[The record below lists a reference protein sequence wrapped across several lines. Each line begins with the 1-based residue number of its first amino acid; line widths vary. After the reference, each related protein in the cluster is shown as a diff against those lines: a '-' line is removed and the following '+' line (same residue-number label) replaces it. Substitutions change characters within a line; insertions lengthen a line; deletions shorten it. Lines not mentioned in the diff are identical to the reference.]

1 MKDMIYLTTEMSE
14 IVREKENLL
23 VKAANL
29 MTNTVKE
36 MNAAGKVVNMTSLL
50 NSVSCLTDAEKVVV
64 FAKVIENLSK
74 SKMTNTA
81 TNPHAKSNSSNIF
94 ANQNW

>member
-50 NSVSCLTDAEKVVV
+50 NSVSGLTDAEKVIV

-81 TNPHAKSNSSNIF
+81 TNPHAKSNGSNIF